1 MSKESSAK
9 SRPQGCFLPMTRDCG
24 PCVPRDPA
32 SDAARQ
38 PTCAADS
45 WCRLEEEAEP
55 MRLVLVGVRG
65 QGNHWVKILRR
76 SAEVEVVGYVDVVP
90 EHLAALRA
98 EHGVSEAQ
106 CFSNLGAALAAVR
119 PDGVVCVTPPAFH
132 RVVAE
137 QALQAGCHVLTEK
150 PLADTWGN
158 CRAMVADAARAKRV
172 LMVGQNYRYDRAIQ
186 TLRGV
191 IAGGAIGTPGQVAV
205 QFFKGPHFGG
215 FRDEMRYPLVI
226 DMSIHH
232 FDLMRYVLG
241 ADPISIQAHSWNPSW
256 SWYQGDASIAAF
268 VEMRLVADAT
278 HAVAVTY
285 TGSWCANGGE
295 TTWNGDWRVLCDDGC
310 VVLTGDQVRVQHR
323 EGRPW
328 EDVAPVSMART
339 SQEYLLTEFLA
350 AIREGRQPET
360 SGVDNL
366 RSIEMVFGTV
376 ESIEQGRRVMM
387 AGQ

>member
-1 MSKESSAK
+1 
-9 SRPQGCFLPMTRDCG
+9 
-24 PCVPRDPA
+24 
-32 SDAARQ
+32 
-38 PTCAADS
+38 
-45 WCRLEEEAEP
+45 
-55 MRLVLVGVRG
+55 MRLVVVGVRG
-65 QGNHWVKILRR
+65 QGNLWVKILRR

-98 EHGVSEAQ
+98 EHRVSEAQ

-119 PDGVVCVTPPAFH
+119 PDGVICVTPPLFH
-132 RVVAE
+132 RVVAT

-150 PLADTWGN
+150 PLADTWEN
-158 CRAMVADAARAKRV
+158 CRAMVAEAAHAKRV
-172 LMVGQNYRYDRAIQ
+172 LMVGQNYRYAGAIQ
-186 TLRGV
+186 TLRSV
-191 IAGGAIGTPGQVAV
+191 IAGGTIGLPGQAAV

-215 FRDEMRYPLVI
+215 FRDEMPYPLVI

-241 ADPISIQAHSWNPSW
+241 ADPISIQAQSWNPSW
-256 SWYQGDASIAAF
+256 SWYRGDASTAAF
-268 VEMRLVADAT
+268 VEMRPVADAMR
-278 HAVAVTY
+278 VISVSY
-285 TGSWCANGGE
+285 TGCWCANGGE
-295 TTWNGDWRVLCDDGC
+295 TTWNGDWKVLCDDGC
-310 VVLTGDQVRVQHR
+310 VVLTGDQVRVQR
-323 EGRPW
+323 RSDRPW

-339 SQEYLLTEFLA
+339 GQEYLLREFLA

-376 ESIEQGRRVMM
+376 ESIEQGRRVTM